1 MGSQKSCTWLSD
13 KSNSNMSL
21 PSTQVL
27 SPPWII
33 FHSILN
39 FSFFWFLKHALY
51 GLHNHFPNSSL
62 RWSHITFSKYLIFCI
77 NTSSLLI
84 GLPWW
89 LRWWGF
95 PGGASDKE
103 PGCQCRRHEK
113 HRLRS
118 LGQEDPLEEGT
129 ATHTTILGQ
138 RSLVG
143 YSPQGHKEVD
153 TIEATYHT
161 HGGSMVKNPPA
172 NAGDVGSNPGAGRS
186 PREGNGNPFQ
196 YSCLENLLEEPG
208 KGYSPWSH
216 KR

>member
-1 MGSQKSCTWLSD
+1 MFCVCLIFTNNQYVSREGNGNPLQYSCQEIPWTEEPGRLQSMGSQKSCTRLSD

-62 RWSHITFSKYLIFCI
+62 RWSHITFSKYLIFYI

-103 PGCQCRRHEK
+103 PACQCRRHEK
-113 HRLRS
+113 HRVWS
-118 LGQEDPLEEGT
+118 LGQEDPLEDGT

-138 RSLVG
+138 RNLVG
-143 YSPQGHKEVD
+143 YSPQGHKELD

-161 HGGSMVKNPPA
+161 HMVA
-172 NAGDVGSNPGAGRS
+172 
-186 PREGNGNPFQ
+186 Q
-196 YSCLENLLEEPG
+196 
-208 KGYSPWSH
+208 W
-216 KR
+216 